1 MRGRIGRVES
11 FLRPPTHT
19 HFTTE
24 EAANA
29 GEGGEISL
37 PVCDGFCCQ
46 RKKGGSTGSGRRSGG
61 NILEVILGWVVFEWV
76 FVWERLG
83 RPPQRYLSTVVF
95 YPIPI
100 LPRVLRSSCSA
111 SILFSFNL
119 KLHRTSSSALMLYSL
134 RGSLS
139 CSVGIVAGLLSGV
152 SCVAHHGPKLE

>member
-11 FLRPPTHT
+11 FLQPHT
-19 HFTTE
+19 PISQQ
-24 EAANA
+24 
-29 GEGGEISL
+29 GRRMRGRGGRYL
-37 PVCDGFCCQ
+37 PVSDAFCCQ
-46 RKKGGSTGSGRRSGG
+46 RKKGGSTGRRSEG

-83 RPPQRYLSTVVF
+83 RRPARRYLSTVVF

-119 KLHRTSSSALMLYSL
+119 KLNRTNSSALMLYSL
-134 RGSLS
+134 RGSLLQW
-139 CSVGIVAGLLSGV
+139 V
-152 SCVAHHGPKLE
+152 